1 MTHTDKNNVLVLGMD
16 LYIII
21 IFLIQKYLHSLT
33 FLKKHIKK
41 VREKQMGMAFYS
53 LLHGGTENCS
63 PLGEKLLSRVALCS
77 PSILGCSEGWSI
89 TNVMCST
96 RSF

>member
-1 MTHTDKNNVLVLGMD
+1 
-16 LYIII
+16 
-21 IFLIQKYLHSLT
+21 
-33 FLKKHIKK
+33 
-41 VREKQMGMAFYS
+41 MGMAFYS